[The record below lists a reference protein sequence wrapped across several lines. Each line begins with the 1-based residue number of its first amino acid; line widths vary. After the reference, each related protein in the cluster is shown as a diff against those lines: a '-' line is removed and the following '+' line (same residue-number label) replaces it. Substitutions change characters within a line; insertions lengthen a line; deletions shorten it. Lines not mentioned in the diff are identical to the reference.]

1 MSSEGDELLARIRNA
16 AQDLAAGSGQKLIG
30 QWQDLKIDPMISC
43 LALIRMA
50 YTLAPP
56 SVTGSTDGP
65 EQFAQ
70 LCKLVAQKDGV
81 LGERPHVAV
90 EDT

>member
-1 MSSEGDELLARIRNA
+1 MSANEDDMVAQLRLA
-16 AQDLAAGSGQKLIG
+16 AQELATGSGQKLLR

-43 LALIRMA
+43 IALIRMA
-50 YTLAPP
+50 YTLAPG
-56 SVTGSTDGP
+56 SVTGAADGP

-81 LGERPHVAV
+81 LG
-90 EDT
+90 